1 MFKTYNNSN
10 GDNNEEEKRRR
21 TRGRMGE
28 RQMNCNRNKG
38 RVEQVL
44 NLLTS
49 WMLNKFPTNPHLKDS
64 DW

>member
-10 GDNNEEEKRRR
+10 GDNNEEEKRR
-21 TRGRMGE
+21 TRGRIGE
-28 RQMNCNRNKG
+28 RPVNCNRNKG
-38 RVEQVL
+38 GVEQVL

>member
-10 GDNNEEEKRRR
+10 GDNNEEEKRR
-21 TRGRMGE
+21 TRGRIGD
-28 RQMNCNRNKG
+28 RQVNCNRNKG
-38 RVEQVL
+38 GVEQVL

-49 WMLNKFPTNPHLKDS
+49 WMLNQFPTNPHLKDS